1 LGVADSL
8 ITRLAALPSVTV
20 LSRSAV
26 AEARSRKAD
35 LRALASELD
44 ATYLVDGTVQLAADQ
59 VRISLSLVL
68 SDGSVAW
75 AETVEGPFAS
85 IFSLQTRLAS
95 ALGQAMSVQ
104 LSAADRASLAQ
115 QPTMSPEALAAYW
128 RGRALLDRRD
138 VPGNV
143 AAAIASFESATRA
156 DPSYADAHAAR
167 GEALWA
173 LYLSSRDPEHARLAI
188 VSGSEALRLEPGS
201 AQVRYA
207 LALTLDGSGRPDEA
221 VEELQR
227 ALVLRPTFE
236 EARRRLAQI
245 LARQGH
251 IDQAIAEFQKA
262 IDLRPNSWANYS
274 ALGVSL
280 VQAARYQ
287 EAVEAFSRVIELH
300 PEGAIG
306 HQQLGA
312 TYQMLGN
319 HDAAL
324 DSYRKAIAIAPLPQA
339 YSAMGALL
347 HERGD
352 YAGAV
357 EAYDKAIELRPNS
370 HVTHRNLGDA
380 FRRLQRRRDAENA
393 YRRAVT
399 LVEAE
404 LEVNPTDA
412 PSLAALAVYHAKL
425 GDWTAARAR
434 CEEAERLA
442 AGDTQVLY
450 DAAVVYALQ
459 GRREGA
465 LSRLKRAVAAGYS
478 PTVIA
483 GDDDFEMLAGVPA
496 FQQLIA
502 PAAGAQEVK

>member
-1 LGVADSL
+1 
-8 ITRLAALPSVTV
+8 
-20 LSRSAV
+20 
-26 AEARSRKAD
+26 
-35 LRALASELD
+35 
-44 ATYLVDGTVQLAADQ
+44 
-59 VRISLSLVL
+59 
-68 SDGSVAW
+68 
-75 AETVEGPFAS
+75 
-85 IFSLQTRLAS
+85 
-95 ALGQAMSVQ
+95 MN
-104 LSAADRASLAQ
+104 
-115 QPTMSPEALAAYW
+115 PEALAAYW

-138 VPGNV
+138 VTGNV
-143 AAAIASFESATRA
+143 TAALASFEEAARA

-173 LYLSSRDPEHARLAI
+173 LYLTSRNPEHARQAILA
-188 VSGSEALRLEPGS
+188 GTEALRLEPGS
-201 AQVRYA
+201 AQVRYV
-207 LALTLDGSGRPDEA
+207 LALTLEGSGRPEDA
-221 VEELQR
+221 IKELQR

-251 IDQAIAEFQKA
+251 VDQAITEFQKA

-280 VQAARYQ
+280 VQAARYE
-287 EAVEAFSRVIELH
+287 EAVKAFSRVIELH

-306 HQQLGA
+306 YQQLGA
-312 TYQMLGN
+312 TYQMLGDQ
-319 HDAAL
+319 DAAL
-324 DSYRKAIAIAPLPQA
+324 DSYRTAIAIAPLPQA

-380 FRRLQRRRDAENA
+380 FRRLKRSGDAQRA
-393 YRRAVT
+393 YGRAVA

-404 LEVNPTDA
+404 LKVNPADA

-425 GDWTAARAR
+425 GNWQAARAR
-434 CEEAERLA
+434 CREAEQLA
-442 AGDTQVLY
+442 QGDTQVLY

-459 GRREGA
+459 GRREEA
-465 LSRLKRAVAAGYS
+465 LNRLERAVAAGYS
-478 PTVIA
+478 PAVIA
-483 GDDDFEMLAGVPA
+483 NDDDFRILAGLPA
-496 FQQLIA
+496 FESLIA
-502 PAAGAQEVK
+502 PATGAKEAR